1 MQGKGCWTS
10 VSSLALHGKIQFGG
24 TELPLLA
31 GWGRVAAPSSK
42 SNSLVLSS
50 CNCNRKTTENSNEV
64 GYHSVLPLDA
74 HVLTRMCVAAH
85 HSSSFSLKKKKKWVT
100 PTNPAP
106 NPKPQHFSQSP
117 TRSHS
122 PCGLRTDCPSLTL
135 PWFTGIKAPHCNV
148 L

>member
-74 HVLTRMCVAAH
+74 HVLTCMCVAAH
-85 HSSSFSLKKKKKWVT
+85 HSSSFSLKKKKVGYAHQPSPLT
-100 PTNPAP
+100 RNLSIFLSA
-106 NPKPQHFSQSP
+106 P
-117 TRSHS
+117 TRSRS